1 MVRKM
6 NAEAGMFGQYD
17 LYIDGEDVWTF
28 SPDDGADEVADAV
41 VSGLRLP
48 EADAQRAARIVNDAM
63 GGIEP
68 AELSEAVHT
77 AAVAWR
83 MAELGA

>member
-1 MVRKM
+1 MERKM
-6 NAEAGMFGQYD
+6 NVEAGVFGQYD
-17 LYIDGEDVWTF
+17 LYINGEDVWTF
-28 SPDDGADEVADAV
+28 DPSEGAGEVADAV

-63 GGIEP
+63 GNIDP

-77 AAVAWR
+77 AAVVWR